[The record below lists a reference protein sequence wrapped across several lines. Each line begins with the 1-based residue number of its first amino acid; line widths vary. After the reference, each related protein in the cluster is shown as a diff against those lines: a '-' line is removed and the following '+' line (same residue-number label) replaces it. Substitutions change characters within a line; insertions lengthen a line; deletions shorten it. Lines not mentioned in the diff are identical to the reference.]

1 MAHVSKR
8 CCHLEESLVAL
19 GQELRARLLR
29 RLSRKHDRLTVEPLN
44 CMLKRWA
51 VDFLENVTANLDY
64 VVWSYRQE
72 ESIEGRMMQ
81 ST

>member
-1 MAHVSKR
+1 
-8 CCHLEESLVAL
+8 
-19 GQELRARLLR
+19 
-29 RLSRKHDRLTVEPLN
+29 
-44 CMLKRWA
+44 MLKRWA